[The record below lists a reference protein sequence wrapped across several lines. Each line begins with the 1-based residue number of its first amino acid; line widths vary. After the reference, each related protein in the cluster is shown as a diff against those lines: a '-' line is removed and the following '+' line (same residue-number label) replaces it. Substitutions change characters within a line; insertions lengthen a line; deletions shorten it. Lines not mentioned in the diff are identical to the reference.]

1 MRTSLHN
8 KIVVITGGARGIGL
22 ATAHA
27 VAARG
32 ARVVIGDLDE
42 DGARRAA
49 KDVGATALGM
59 RLDVTDHAGFT
70 EFLDAVEREVG
81 AIDVLINNAGIMP
94 IALLGD
100 ESDVTTRRILDVNVA
115 AVIHGTREAMRRMTA
130 RRSGHIV
137 NLASVAGK
145 VGVAGGATYC
155 ASKFAVVGLCE
166 AVRAELRGTGVAI
179 SCVMPTIVNTELA
192 AGLAE
197 TRLSSHVEPTDVAAA
212 IVDAVEKRR
221 FEVWVPRYLGTLDKL
236 MRPLPRAFNE
246 WLLRVTGSDIL
257 MSDAVRSPA
266 RAAYEQ
272 RAAAGAPAVSAT
284 NGGTATRA
292 SRADH
297 ST

>member
-221 FEVWVPRYLGTLDKL
+221 FEVWVPRYLGTLVQ
-236 MRPLPRAFNE
+236 
-246 WLLRVTGSDIL
+246 RV
-257 MSDAVRSPA
+257 
-266 RAAYEQ
+266 
-272 RAAAGAPAVSAT
+272 AAAGHRVRHLDVRRSPLA
-284 NGGTATRA
+284 GTRCLRTTRRCRRTGCLGNQRWYCYPCLA
-292 SRADH
+292 RRPFDMIVA
-297 ST
+297 

>member
-1 MRTSLHN
+1 MRTSVSN

-22 ATAHA
+22 ATARA
-27 VAARG
+27 LSARG

-42 DGARRAA
+42 DGARRVA
-49 KDVGATALGM
+49 KDVGASAVGM

-81 AIDVLINNAGIMP
+81 PIDVLINNAGIMP

-100 ESDVTTRRILDVNVA
+100 ESTETTRRILDINIA

-130 RRSGHIV
+130 RRTGHIV

-166 AVRAELRGTGVAI
+166 SVRSELRGSGVAI

-192 AGLAE
+192 AGLAQ
-197 TRLSSHVEPTDVAAA
+197 TRLSSHIEPEDVAAA
-212 IVDAVEKRR
+212 IVDALEKRR
-221 FEVWVPRYLGTLDKL
+221 FEVWVPRYLGVLDKA

-246 WLLRVTGSDIL
+246 WLLRVTGSDTL
-257 MSDAVRSPA
+257 MTDAVQSPA

-272 RAAAGAPAVSAT
+272 RAAASAPSAPAT
-284 NGGTATRA
+284 KGGTATRA
-292 SRADH
+292 
-297 ST
+297 

>member
-1 MRTSLHN
+1 MRTSLSN
-8 KIVVITGGARGIGL
+8 KTVVITGGARGIGL
-22 ATAHA
+22 ATARA
-27 VAARG
+27 LAARG

-42 DGARRAA
+42 DDARRAA
-49 KDVGATALGM
+49 KEVGATAVGM

-70 EFLDAVEREVG
+70 EFLDTIEREI
-81 AIDVLINNAGIMP
+81 APIDVLVNNAGIMP

-100 ESDVTTRRILDVNVA
+100 ESDATTSRILDINTA

-166 AVRAELRGTGVAI
+166 AVRSELRGSGVAI

-192 AGLAE
+192 AGLAQ
-197 TRLSSHVEPTDVAAA
+197 TRLSSHIEPEDVAAA
-212 IVDAVEKRR
+212 IVDALEKRR
-221 FEVWVPRYLGTLDKL
+221 FEVWVPRYLGVLDKV

-246 WLLRVTGSDIL
+246 WLLRVTGSDTL
-257 MSDAVRSPA
+257 MADAVQSPA

-272 RAAAGAPAVSAT
+272 RAAASAPSASASK
-284 NGGTATRA
+284 GGTATRA
-292 SRADH
+292 
-297 ST
+297 